1 MRKFSCILIVVFLF
15 DSKFNV
21 QESVFMKQ
29 WRILLKKTVGQVIA
43 TMAVAIATVTA
54 NSTCTMWIYE
64 DKESAKLKELRK
76 F

>member
-1 MRKFSCILIVVFLF
+1 
-15 DSKFNV
+15 
-21 QESVFMKQ
+21 MKQ
-29 WRILLKKTVGQVIA
+29 RRILLKKTVGQVIA

-54 NSTCTMWIYE
+54 NSTCGFWIYE